1 MTYRNTLENLGYQL
15 QDRGDHWRAQA
26 LYRSGK
32 TKTSL
37 MIYKDSGVWKDF
49 GADGTAKPF
58 QALVKETLKTEDPEI
73 LKKYISVDLNQSY
86 ESSPKEEKIE
96 METIYPTSHLEK
108 LLPITSFYEK
118 KNISADT
125 QKKFQCG
132 YAGNGKMYRR
142 IVFPIFNLEGQIH
155 GFSGRTVIEGEN
167 IPKWKHMGRK
177 SDWIFPNKLLE
188 VDKEI
193 VIVESIGD
201 CLALYEAGFKNVLVA
216 FGLDASSKLISYIN
230 SFSLNKV
237 IVSMNNDKDKETN
250 SGGLATIKTVAKL
263 AQIYDLNQI
272 CINPPLANDFG
283 DMLSKNPS
291 DTSIFTSWDAR
302 KDKWNLSDS
311 TTQDWIIQKIKNTE
325 ALSKNGNCKKLIKIL
340 NGS

>member
-1 MTYRNTLENLGYQL
+1 LFFHFYIKLEL
-15 QDRGDHWRAQA
+15 
-26 LYRSGK
+26 S
-32 TKTSL
+32 
-37 MIYKDSGVWKDF
+37 
-49 GADGTAKPF
+49 
-58 QALVKETLKTEDPEI
+58 
-73 LKKYISVDLNQSY
+73 
-86 ESSPKEEKIE
+86 
-96 METIYPTSHLEK
+96 
-108 LLPITSFYEK
+108 
-118 KNISADT
+118 
-125 QKKFQCG
+125 
-132 YAGNGKMYRR
+132 NGRPY
-142 IVFPIFNLEGQIH
+142 
-155 GFSGRTVIEGEN
+155 
-167 IPKWKHMGRK
+167 
-177 SDWIFPNKLLE
+177 LE

-193 VIVESIGD
+193 IIVESVGD